1 MSWRR
6 RKFFNSLRLSVFNQH
21 FAFKNDYNNISLR
34 LITEVEI
41 YDVSQSPQKIKVN
54 ALWDTGAMLSAITPE
69 IAKHLNLIPFNRVK
83 VNGINNISMADLVK
97 VSMRLP
103 NLVEVKNTNVTVC
116 NLVKDVDLLIGMDI
130 IQLGDFSISN
140 GKGKNLFTFVMP
152 SLEDKTDLYDKAITI
167 NKLNGI

>member
-1 MSWRR
+1 VS
-6 RKFFNSLRLSVFNQH
+6 NIQH
-21 FAFKNDYNNISLR
+21 FAFRREYPNLLLR

-41 YDVSQSPQKIKVN
+41 YDVSLSPKIIKVR

-69 IAKHLNLIPFNRVK
+69 TAQSLYLIPFNRVK
-83 VNGINNISMADLVK
+83 VNGINNTSMADMVK
-97 VSMRLP
+97 VSIKLP

-140 GKGKNLFTFVMP
+140 GEGKTLFSFVIP
-152 SLEDKTDLYDKAITI
+152 PFENKTDHYEKALAL
-167 NKLNGI
+167 NKRNEF